1 MSKLECKKPKL
12 CEPTPEP
19 EPVPCSPAFDLC
31 VGDRTFK
38 WDGFC
43 PTVERS
49 RHTPDGTYTSVTV
62 VDGCIVAYGYAD
74 EATYTPPYCNPN
86 PTSCQEVGTG
96 TATIATVSPNV
107 GNILTQTSNGL
118 YAHAYI
124 QGDGGITISG
134 TGTVTNP
141 YKISSATAAGGTGPV
156 AVVGRNGVVSETS
169 ANGVTYVGL
178 EQTGAKRGVYDVTDR
193 FTVDEFGRII
203 SVEPRSDDIV
213 SAGTGLQ
220 ATPAGDTVTIGH
232 PTVMIDETMVL
243 GAYIVN
249 LNNSGH
255 ITHTERGINITGGV
269 YNLGAYN
276 VGVNAYGS
284 VTSIEQRDDVMPG
297 AGTFT
302 TVDGKRLSYDLTG
315 RLVGVESIITDGTVN
330 PSSVP
335 LPLRDMYK
343 INWFD
348 TGGLTISYSI
358 DAYGSPISPNI
369 GMNRTMTMPL
379 PSYVIDQT
387 QVQVNGAGSW
397 RVIPLERLLEIRWA
411 EHTTSFTVAFRG

>member
-141 YKISSATAAGGTGPV
+141 YKISSATAAGGTSPV

-193 FTVDEFGRII
+193 FTVDGFGRII

-243 GAYIVN
+243 GAYTVN

-358 DAYGSPISPNI
+358 DAYGSPISPN
-369 GMNRTMTMPL
+369 
-379 PSYVIDQT
+379 S
-387 QVQVNGAGSW
+387 
-397 RVIPLERLLEIRWA
+397 
-411 EHTTSFTVAFRG
+411 